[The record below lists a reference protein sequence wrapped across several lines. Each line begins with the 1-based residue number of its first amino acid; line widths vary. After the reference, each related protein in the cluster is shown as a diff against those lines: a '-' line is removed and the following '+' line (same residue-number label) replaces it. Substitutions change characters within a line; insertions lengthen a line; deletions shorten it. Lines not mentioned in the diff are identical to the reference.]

1 MTFQDWGAS
10 FKFPRN
16 KVIARELLRLQKR
29 NMRSCRDIL
38 RPRTCQCRGCTLLQ
52 QKSSSSCSTATWDMV
67 VHGQEHDFDFQ
78 DWNDAY
84 GGLKNI
90 IWTLNSVLDLHMHL
104 FVFAK
109 FRSTC
114 AAIEDKKQDR
124 TATKLSATLRWS
136 IILNSSFS
144 NMWSMIEWAA

>member
-1 MTFQDWGAS
+1 
-10 FKFPRN
+10 
-16 KVIARELLRLQKR
+16 
-29 NMRSCRDIL
+29 
-38 RPRTCQCRGCTLLQ
+38 
-52 QKSSSSCSTATWDMV
+52 MV

-144 NMWSMIEWAA
+144 NMWLMTEWDA